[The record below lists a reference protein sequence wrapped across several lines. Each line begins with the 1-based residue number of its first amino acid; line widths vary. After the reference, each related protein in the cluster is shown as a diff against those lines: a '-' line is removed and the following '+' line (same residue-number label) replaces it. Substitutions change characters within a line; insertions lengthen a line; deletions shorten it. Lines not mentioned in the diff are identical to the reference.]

1 VPAVTSKTAH
11 TGNVPMA
18 FQVKQLVK

>member
-18 FQVKQLVK
+18 FQVMQLVK